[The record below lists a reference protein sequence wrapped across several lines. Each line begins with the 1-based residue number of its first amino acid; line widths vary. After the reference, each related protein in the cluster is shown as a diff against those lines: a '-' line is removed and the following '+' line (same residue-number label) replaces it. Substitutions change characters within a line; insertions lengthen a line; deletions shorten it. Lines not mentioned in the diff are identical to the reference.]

1 MGCDVERCWGAGEE
15 SAHMA
20 DRLQP
25 CARDNGEGHYRQS
38 MTMDYGLHVG
48 APAVDFPMDEAFEEQ
63 LGALRWNGEIAVEVK
78 LDDFPLGD
86 ERGGEVTPD
95 SKAIRPRSEERSG
108 GKEWDQ

>member
-1 MGCDVERCWGAGEE
+1 MGCDVERCGGAGEE

-48 APAVDFPMDEAFEEQ
+48 APAVAFPMDEAFEEQ
-63 LGALRWNGEIAVEVK
+63 LGALRRIGEIAVAVQ
-78 LDDFPLGD
+78 LADVPLGD
-86 ERGGEVTPD
+86 ERGRT
-95 SKAIRPRSEERSG
+95 EERRV
-108 GKEWDQ
+108 GKVCFSAGRSRRSQDS